1 MSDAITA
8 TDKKHEYKIQ
18 IDRAKYEVE
27 KEVMTGAQL
36 RKLPNPDIGPERDL
50 FQIVPGEDDLKIELT
65 DKVKIKHGLRFF
77 TAPAHINPGT
87 ES

>member
-1 MSDAITA
+1 MSDMIEA
-8 TDKKHEYKIQ
+8 TDKKREYKIQ

-36 RKLPNPDIGPERDL
+36 RKLPDPDIGPERDL

-65 DKVKIKHGLRFF
+65 DKVKVKNGLRFF
-77 TAPAHINPGT
+77 TAPAHINPGN

>member
-1 MSDAITA
+1 MSDAITG

-65 DKVKIKHGLRFF
+65 DKVKIKDGLRFF